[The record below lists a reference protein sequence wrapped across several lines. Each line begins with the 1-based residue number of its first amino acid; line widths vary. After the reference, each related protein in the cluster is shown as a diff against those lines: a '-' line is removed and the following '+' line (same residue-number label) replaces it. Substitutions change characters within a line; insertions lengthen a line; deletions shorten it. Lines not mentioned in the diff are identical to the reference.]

1 MTIVENPRA
10 AAASRRELLRR
21 AALLAAGGAALGAGL
36 VVSTAAQAKVSQK
49 VALYQSTPKGSQ
61 QCDNCLQWQAPASCK
76 VVAGSI
82 DPAAWCSLYGPKPK
96 S

>member
-1 MTIVENPRA
+1 MIVIEKARA
-10 AAASRRELLRR
+10 SDASRRDLLRR
-21 AALLAAGGAALGAGL
+21 AALLAGGAALGAGL

-49 VALYQSTPKGSQ
+49 VAMYQSMPKGSQ

-82 DPAAWCSLYGPKPK
+82 DPAAWCNLYGPKPK